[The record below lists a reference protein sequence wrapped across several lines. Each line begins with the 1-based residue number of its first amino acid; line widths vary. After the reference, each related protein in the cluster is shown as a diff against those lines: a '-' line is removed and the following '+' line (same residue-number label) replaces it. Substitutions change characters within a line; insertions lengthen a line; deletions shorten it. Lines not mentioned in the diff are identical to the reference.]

1 VTSSRAIPDE
11 PVAFR
16 LEEFADYLRFERRS
30 SPRTVEAYLRD
41 CRGMIDTAVDRGHS
55 GPAELEL
62 SDLREHL
69 SRLSDRGLAPST
81 LARCRS
87 ALRTYFR
94 FLLGEGHVESDPTE
108 GLEAPSRGRPLPH
121 VLTYEGVLAILEAIE
136 IEHELANRD
145 RAMLEV
151 LYGSGVR
158 ISELTSLRVR
168 DLRMDE
174 GLAVV
179 RGKGDRQRLVPLGG
193 SAARALQRYLRDTRP
208 GLDARGE
215 SDGAVF
221 LNHHGRPLS
230 RTGAWKIVR
239 RHVDAAKAGGA
250 RLGPVTPHTFRHT
263 FATHLLENGADLAAV
278 QEMLG
283 HADISTTQIYTH
295 VDRTYLREEH
305 RRYHPRA

>member
-1 VTSSRAIPDE
+1 MPDNE
-11 PVAFR
+11 RGGPRPAFR
-16 LEEFADYLRFERRS
+16 LEEFADYLRFERRVS
-30 SPRTVEAYLRD
+30 TRTVEAYLRD
-41 CRGMIDTAVDRGHS
+41 CGRMVETAVELGCRE
-55 GPAELEL
+55 PAELTL
-62 SDLREHL
+62 ADLRDHL
-69 SRLSDRGLAPST
+69 SRLSDRGLATST

-94 FLLGEGHVESDPTE
+94 FLLSEGCVDTDPTE
-108 GLEAPSRGRPLPH
+108 GLEAPARGRPLPH
-121 VLTYEGVLAILEAIE
+121 VLTYDGVVAILEAVPIE
-136 IEHELANRD
+136 DGLANRD

-158 ISELTSLRVR
+158 ISELIGLKVR
-168 DLRMDE
+168 DLLLDD

-179 RGKGDRQRLVPLGG
+179 RGKGDKQRLVPVGG
-193 SAARALQRYLRDTRP
+193 SAARAVQRYLRDTRP
-208 GLDARGE
+208 GLDTRSQSG
-215 SDGAVF
+215 GALF

-239 RHVDAAKAGGA
+239 RHVDAAKAAGA
-250 RLGPVTPHTFRHT
+250 RLGHVTPHTFRHT

>member
-1 VTSSRAIPDE
+1 MSEPSRGRAGSED
-11 PVAFR
+11 AAASFR
-16 LEEFADYLRFERRS
+16 LEEFADYLRFERRA

-41 CRGMIDTAVDRGHS
+41 CRGMIETAAELGRGA
-55 GPAELEL
+55 PAELGL

-69 SRLSDRGLAPST
+69 SRLSERGLAAST

-94 FLLGEGHVESDPTE
+94 FLLDEGRVASDPTE
-108 GLEAPSRGRPLPH
+108 GLEAPARGRPLPH
-121 VLTYEGVLAILEAIE
+121 VLTYEGVLAILEAVPL
-136 IEHELANRD
+136 EHALANRD

-158 ISELTSLRVR
+158 ISELIGLRVR
-168 DLRMDE
+168 DLRLEE

-193 SAARALQRYLRDTRP
+193 SAARAVRRYLRDTRP
-208 GLDARGE
+208 GLDVRGE
-215 SDGAVF
+215 SGGAVF

-239 RHVDAAKAGGA
+239 RHVDAAKASGC
-250 RLGPVTPHTFRHT
+250 
-263 FATHLLENGADLAAV
+263 LL
-278 QEMLG
+278 
-283 HADISTTQIYTH
+283 YTSPSPR
-295 VDRTYLREEH
+295 DRTRS
-305 RRYHPRA
+305 RMPSSA

>member
-1 VTSSRAIPDE
+1 MPD
-11 PVAFR
+11 PDRRVPPPPFR
-16 LEEFADYLRFERRS
+16 LEEFADYLRFERRV
-30 SPRTVEAYLRD
+30 SPRTVEAYVRD
-41 CRGMIDTAVDRGHS
+41 CGRMVGTAVELGRRDPSDVGL
-55 GPAELEL
+55 AE
-62 SDLREHL
+62 LREHL
-69 SRLSDRGLAPST
+69 SRLSEQGLAAST

-94 FLLGEGHVESDPTE
+94 FLLSEGHVDTDPTE
-108 GLEAPSRGRPLPH
+108 GLEAPARGRPLPH
-121 VLTYEGVLAILEAIE
+121 VLTYEGVLAILEAVPIE
-136 IEHELANRD
+136 DDKANRD

-158 ISELTSLRVR
+158 ISELIGLRVR
-168 DLRMDE
+168 DLLLDE

-179 RGKGDRQRLVPLGG
+179 RGKGDKQRLVPLGG
-193 SAARALQRYLRDTRP
+193 SAARAVRRYLRDTRP
-208 GLDARGE
+208 GLDVRGE
-215 SDGAVF
+215 SDGVVF

-239 RHVDAAKAGGA
+239 RHVDAARAAGA
-250 RLGPVTPHTFRHT
+250 RLGHVTPHTFRHT

-305 RRYHPRA
+305 RRFHPRA

>member
-1 VTSSRAIPDE
+1 MTPPGVSRDE
-11 PVAFR
+11 PDAFR
-16 LEEFADYLRFERRS
+16 LVEFADYLRFERRS
-30 SPRTVEAYLRD
+30 SPRTVSAYLRD
-41 CRGMIDTAVDRGHS
+41 CRRLVETVTELGRRA
-55 GPAELEL
+55 PAQLDL
-62 SDLREHL
+62 SDLREHMF
-69 SRLSDRGLAPST
+69 RLSDRGLAPST

-108 GLEAPSRGRPLPH
+108 GLEAPSRGRPLPY
-121 VLTYEGVLAILEAIE
+121 VLSYEGVLAILEAIE
-136 IEHELANRD
+136 IGHPLANRD

-151 LYGSGVR
+151 LYGSGIR

-168 DLRMDE
+168 DVRMDE

-208 GLDARGE
+208 GLDTRGE

-239 RHVDAAKAGGA
+239 RHVDAAKATGA
-250 RLGPVTPHTFRHT
+250 RLGRVTPHTFRHT
-263 FATHLLENGADLAAV
+263 FATHLLENGADLAVV

>member
-1 VTSSRAIPDE
+1 MPEPDRAAP
-11 PVAFR
+11 PPAFR
-16 LEEFADYLRFERRS
+16 LEEFADYLRFERRVS
-30 SPRTVEAYLRD
+30 DRTVEAYLRD
-41 CRGMIDTAVDRGHS
+41 CERMVRTVVELGRRN
-55 GPAELEL
+55 PADLGL
-62 SDLREHL
+62 GDLRKHL
-69 SRLSDRGLAPST
+69 SGLSEQGLAAST

-94 FLLGEGHVESDPTE
+94 FLLSEGHVERDPTE
-108 GLEAPSRGRPLPH
+108 GLEAPARGRPLPH
-121 VLTYEGVLAILEAIE
+121 VLTYEGVLAILEAVPIE
-136 IEHELANRD
+136 DDMANRD

-158 ISELTSLRVR
+158 ISELIGLRVR
-168 DLRMDE
+168 DLLLDE

-179 RGKGDRQRLVPLGG
+179 RGKGDKQRLVPLGG
-193 SAARALQRYLRDTRP
+193 SAARAVRRYLRDTRP
-208 GLDARGE
+208 GLDSRGQ
-215 SDGAVF
+215 SGGAVF

-239 RHVDAAKAGGA
+239 RHVDAAKAAGA
-250 RLGPVTPHTFRHT
+250 RLGHVTPHTFRHT

-305 RRYHPRA
+305 RRFHPRA

>member
-1 VTSSRAIPDE
+1 MPGPDRTSP
-11 PVAFR
+11 PPAFR
-16 LEEFADYLRFERRS
+16 LEEFADYLRFERRVS
-30 SPRTVEAYLRD
+30 ARTVEAYLRD
-41 CRGMIDTAVDRGHS
+41 CGRMVRTAVALGRRD
-55 GPAELEL
+55 PADLGL
-62 SDLREHL
+62 GDLRKHL
-69 SRLSDRGLAPST
+69 SALSEQGLAAST

-94 FLLGEGHVESDPTE
+94 FLLSEGHVERDPTE
-108 GLEAPSRGRPLPH
+108 GLEAPARGRPLPH
-121 VLTYEGVLAILEAIE
+121 VLTYEGVLAILEAVPIE
-136 IEHELANRD
+136 DDMANRD

-158 ISELTSLRVR
+158 ISELIGLRVR
-168 DLRMDE
+168 DLLLDE

-179 RGKGDRQRLVPLGG
+179 RGKGDKQRLVPLGG
-193 SAARALQRYLRDTRP
+193 SAARAVRRYLRDTRP
-208 GLDARGE
+208 GLDSRGQ

-239 RHVDAAKAGGA
+239 RHVDAAKAAGA
-250 RLGPVTPHTFRHT
+250 RLGHVTPHTFRHT

-305 RRYHPRA
+305 RRFHPRA

>member
-1 VTSSRAIPDE
+1 MTSSRTTPDE
-11 PVAFR
+11 PDAFR

-41 CRGMIDTAVDRGHS
+41 CRGLVRTVMELGRQT
-55 GPAELEL
+55 PAELEL
-62 SDLREHL
+62 ADLREHL
-69 SRLSDRGLAPST
+69 SSMSDRGLAPST

-121 VLTYEGVLAILEAIE
+121 VLSYEGVLAILEAID
-136 IEHELANRD
+136 IEHDLANRD

-239 RHVDAAKAGGA
+239 RHVDAAKAAGA

-263 FATHLLENGADLAAV
+263 FATHLLENGADLASV